1 MLLSN
6 AVGGHNH
13 HQSSLHN
20 FLCFVH
26 ILHHLFSLEATEPS
40 GVILHLFAKD
50 SDLNGPCEKDTLFL
64 SVKDFLPPFCWGV
77 GLISGTVTWGSQS
90 RWPSLEV
97 DKAQIVHFKAIS
109 HICSWA
115 SKCRPEE
122 LAQKHNKS
130 YKYSMQEGLKTPK
143 PYLLHLQG

>member
-64 SVKDFLPPFCWGV
+64 SVKDFLPPFCCSV
-77 GLISGTVTWGSQS
+77 GLISRSDLRVPEQVTQLGSGQS
-90 RWPSLEV
+90 PDSTFQGHIIHLFLG
-97 DKAQIVHFKAIS
+97 FKV
-109 HICSWA
+109 
-115 SKCRPEE
+115 
-122 LAQKHNKS
+122 
-130 YKYSMQEGLKTPK
+130 
-143 PYLLHLQG
+143 